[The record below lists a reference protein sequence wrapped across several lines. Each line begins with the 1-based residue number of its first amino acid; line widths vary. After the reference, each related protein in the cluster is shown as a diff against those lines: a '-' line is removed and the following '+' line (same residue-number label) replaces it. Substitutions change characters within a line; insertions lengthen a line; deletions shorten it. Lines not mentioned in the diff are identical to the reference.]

1 MGIFSWI
8 IFGLIA
14 GLLAKAIMP
23 GKDPGGWIVTI
34 LLGIGGAIIGGF
46 VATLMGFGNVSGF
59 NLYSFLIAILGSLIL
74 LWLYRMF
81 KRTA

>member
-46 VATLMGFGNVSGF
+46 VATLLGFGNVSGF
-59 NLYSFLIAILGSLIL
+59 NLYSFLIAIIGSLIL